1 MIQIIRYPYYLA
13 IQIIQYPYY
22 MAIYIHTIWQSESWL
37 HDDDA

>member
-22 MAIYIHTIWQSESWL
+22 MAIYIHTIWQSES
-37 HDDDA
+37 